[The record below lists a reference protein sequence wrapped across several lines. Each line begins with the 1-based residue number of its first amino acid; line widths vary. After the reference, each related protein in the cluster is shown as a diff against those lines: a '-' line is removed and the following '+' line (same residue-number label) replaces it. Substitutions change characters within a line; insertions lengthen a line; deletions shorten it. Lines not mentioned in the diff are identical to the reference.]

1 MTDAE
6 SGGVAAAGTGGFRE
20 AWRRVP
26 LSLRVAGLVSGCLL
40 LVAGGLYVV
49 ALVTARLASLSI
61 ALAAAVLI
69 AALLEPIV
77 GGLHRLRVPR
87 GLGALLAM
95 LLLIAVLV
103 APAILLWNLT
113 AGQFG
118 VLVGR
123 LREGVGRMRTA
134 AADVLPV
141 SDEQF
146 DRMVIDVEAR
156 LQRLAVDALAGA
168 LTLVEVL
175 AAIALA
181 LFVAFFLLKDGPS
194 IWSWTLAQLPDR
206 GRAASAEAGE
216 AAWDT
221 VTRYVRGILIVAVID
236 AIGIGVAL
244 ALIGVPL
251 VLPLALLV
259 FVGAFVPYIGST
271 VSGAVA
277 VVVAFAANGPVDAL
291 LVLAA
296 VIVVQQLEGNFL
308 EPFIVGW
315 QVRLHPVMVVVV
327 VFAGSLVAG
336 IAGAI
341 LAVPLAAVAYRVFRV
356 LQGRRAARHGETALP
371 TAPGEPTVPGQPGQ
385 PGPSAAEGGAGG
397 PVVSGGPA
405 RGSMMET

>member
-1 MTDAE
+1 MTDADSDE
-6 SGGVAAAGTGGFRE
+6 VAVAGTGGFRE

-141 SDEQF
+141 SDEQL

-156 LQRLAVDALAGA
+156 LQRLVVDALAGA
-168 LTLVEVL
+168 WTLVEVL

-194 IWSWTLAQLPDR
+194 IWSWTLAQVPAR
-206 GRAASAEAGE
+206 GRAGSAEAGE

-221 VTRYVRGILIVAVID
+221 VTRYVRGRLIVAIID
-236 AIGIGVAL
+236 AIGIGIAL

-251 VLPLALLV
+251 ALPLALLV

-315 QVRLHPVMVVVV
+315 QVRLHPVVVVVV

-356 LQGRRAARHGETALP
+356 LQGRRAARHVEAA
-371 TAPGEPTVPGQPGQ
+371 APAVPGQA
-385 PGPSAAEGGAGG
+385 GPAAAEGGA
-397 PVVSGGPA
+397 
-405 RGSMMET
+405 MMEA

>member
-1 MTDAE
+1 M
-6 SGGVAAAGTGGFRE
+6 
-20 AWRRVP
+20 
-26 LSLRVAGLVSGCLL
+26 
-40 LVAGGLYVV
+40 
-49 ALVTARLASLSI
+49 
-61 ALAAAVLI
+61 LI

-87 GLGALLAM
+87 ALGALLAM
-95 LLLIAVLV
+95 LLLIAVFV

-123 LREGVGRMRTA
+123 LREGVGRMRTV

-141 SDEQF
+141 SDEQL

-168 LTLVEVL
+168 LD
-175 AAIALA
+175 AGGGAR
-181 LFVAFFLLKDGPS
+181 
-194 IWSWTLAQLPDR
+194 R
-206 GRAASAEAGE
+206 GRAGAVRRVLPVEGRAVDVGLGAGP
-216 AAWDT
+216 AAGA
-221 VTRYVRGILIVAVID
+221 RPRRRRRGRRGRVGHGHPIRAGHPHRAVID

-244 ALIGVPL
+244 AIIGVPL
-251 VLPLALLV
+251 ALPLALLV

-277 VVVAFAANGPVDAL
+277 VLVAFAANGPVDAL

-296 VIVVQQLEGNFL
+296 VIAVQQLEGNLL

-315 QVRLHPVMVVVV
+315 QVRLHPVVVVVV
-327 VFAGSLVAG
+327 VFAGSLIAG
-336 IAGAI
+336 IAGAM

-356 LQGRRAARHGETALP
+356 LQERRTARQLVPA
-371 TAPGEPTVPGQPGQ
+371 VPGQGASPRADGAVDD
-385 PGPSAAEGGAGG
+385 GDHAEVTRG
-397 PVVSGGPA
+397 PVAASYEYCRALHRSHGRTYYLATGLLPA
-405 RGSMMET
+405 